1 MAESVQSVLETISTW
16 GVPNAAAVVVDPDDV
31 VAHVGDLGRRFR
43 IASISKVLVGY
54 AAMIAVE
61 EGTLTLDQP
70 AGPSGSTV
78 RHLLAH
84 ASGYPF
90 FGQLPLAAL
99 ASRRIYSNT
108 GFDEFGRVFGEEV
121 GMSIGEYLRD
131 GVFSPL
137 GMTASSLEGSPAKDV
152 WSTAHDLGK
161 FAAELLSPKL
171 ISRESFRE
179 WTSEQFPG
187 LAGVLPELGS
197 FRPNP
202 WGLGVELRGTKQPH
216 WTGSRNSDRTFG
228 HFGGSGTFLWVDPA
242 LPLSVVVLTDREFGP
257 WSLDAWPVLSDG
269 IVAAYRNEVMHRR

>member
-1 MAESVQSVLETISTW
+1 MTFDAVQSVLETIATW
-16 GVPNAAAVVVDPDDV
+16 DVPNAAAVVVDSSGV
-31 VAHVGDLGRRFR
+31 IAQFGDLGRRYR

-61 EGTLTLDQP
+61 EGTLSLDQP
-70 AGPSGSTV
+70 AGPEGSTI

-90 FGQLPLAAL
+90 FGELPLAAL
-99 ASRRIYSNT
+99 ATRRIYSNT
-108 GFDEFGRVFGEEV
+108 GFDEFGRAFGESV
-121 GMSIGEYLRD
+121 GMSITEYLAD
-131 GVFSPL
+131 GIFDPL
-137 GMTASSLEGSPAKDV
+137 AMTSSALEGSPAKDV
-152 WSTAHDLGK
+152 WSPASDLAK
-161 FAAELLSPKL
+161 FVAELLHPTL
-171 ISRESFRE
+171 ISQASFAE
-179 WTSEQFPG
+179 WTTEQFPG

-202 WGLGVELRGTKQPH
+202 WGIGVELRGSKQPH

-242 LPLSVVVLTDREFGP
+242 LPLAVVALTDREFGP

-269 IVAAYRNEVMHRR
+269 IIAAYRNGRVSN